1 MQQPPD
7 ITLRSVSSLAR
18 ALACGELSSSEVVAA
33 HIKKINALSPS
44 INAIVQLPAERALEE
59 AIIVDRA
66 PQGRQSAL
74 RGLPFTVKDNFET
87 QGFITAI
94 GMLERKA
101 RCPRMTP
108 LS

>member
-74 RGLPFTVKDNFET
+74 RGLPLPSRTT
-87 QGFITAI
+87 SRPRGLSRRSGCSSARLAA
-94 GMLERKA
+94 LE
-101 RCPRMTP
+101 
-108 LS
+108 